1 MRREH
6 PLWRGFWLAAV
17 MAAGLVLLPFADTL
31 GPFRLDRRLLAYAG
45 AIAAG
50 SLLGAVPALLRQFLR
65 KKPRPPRVPFPW
77 QRCLRGL
84 LCGLALAL
92 ALGLAGDG
100 RILPALLT
108 GSAGGYGFCLA
119 ALISGFITV
128 RIMGRARA

>member
-1 MRREH
+1 MEKKLIVEGMMCNH
-6 PLWRGFWLAAV
+6 CKASV
-17 MAAGLVLLPFADTL
+17 EKVLN
-31 GPFRLDRRLLAYAG
+31 
-45 AIAAG
+45 AAG

-77 QRCLRGL
+77 QRCLRGF